1 MSEILGP
8 NVLPVVAHVS
18 STLLQLAVVA
28 GDAAIMDQVLYCTVV
43 PMVVRDVFRGN
54 LYPAPFPMSLMSV
67 TGCHPLASDR
77 NVYCWC

>member
-28 GDAAIMDQVLYCTVV
+28 GEAAIMDQVLYCTVV
-43 PMVVRDVFRGN
+43 PMVVRDVPGQ
-54 LYPAPFPMSLMSV
+54 LIPGPF
-67 TGCHPLASDR
+67 SDVFDVGDR
-77 NVYCWC
+77 LPSPP